1 MSFSA
6 SSSTS
11 SPPPTGLLDRMTA
24 AARLDDATVPPL
36 AVARERARRI
46 ATAMGA
52 LLRPIARAVGR
63 VLAPVLRTV
72 TPSAWVVLALG
83 ALSLSLAGIFG
94 WPEFSYLGWVLLA
107 AIAIACLFL
116 AGRASYGVIIELNP
130 RRVVVGERALGRLLV
145 TNTGSRAL
153 PPNRMELPV
162 GTGLAEFQLPAM
174 APKQEVEELFQVPTQ
189 RRAVIDAGPARSVRG
204 DELGLL
210 RRTLQWSDPVELFVH
225 PRTVRLAA
233 SAAGLVRDL
242 EGQASNRITN
252 NDLAFHALRPY
263 VAGDDRRYVHWR
275 TSARIGQLM
284 VRQFQET
291 RRSQII
297 LVIPTRRESYA
308 HEDEFELAVSVAA
321 SIATQVIL
329 DGTEL
334 AVVSDRGPWRTRSVI
349 SMLDASCRL
358 QFGDTGGFAGVR
370 EFVRDHTRRLPAPSV
385 VMTVSGSRT
394 ETSVYR
400 SIQTLYGPDTT
411 QMGVR
416 IDAGGQSRIG
426 AMGGM
431 TMLTVGTLDDL
442 PAMLRGIAS

>member
-1 MSFSA
+1 
-6 SSSTS
+6 
-11 SPPPTGLLDRMTA
+11 MTA
-24 AARLDDATVPPL
+24 PARVDDATVPVR
-36 AVARERARRI
+36 AAARDRARRLFTTI
-46 ATAMGA
+46 GA
-52 LLRPIARAVGR
+52 LLRPIARAIGKVLDPIVR
-63 VLAPVLRTV
+63 VV
-72 TPSAWVVLALG
+72 TPSGWVVLALG
-83 ALSLSLAGIFG
+83 ALSLALSAAYG

-107 AIAIACLFL
+107 AIVVASLFL

-130 RRVVVGERALGRLLV
+130 RRVVVGDRALGRLLV
-145 TNTGSRAL
+145 TNTGTRPL

-174 APKQEVEELFQVPTQ
+174 APKEEVEELFQVPTQ

-210 RRTLQWSDPVELFVH
+210 RRTLKWSDPVELFVH

-297 LVIPTRRESYA
+297 LVIPTRRDSYA
-308 HEDEFELAVSVAA
+308 HEDEFELAVSIAA

-334 AVVSDRGPWRTRSVI
+334 AVVSERGLWRTRSVI
-349 SMLDASCRL
+349 SMLDAACRL
-358 QFGDTGGFAGVR
+358 EYGDTGGYPGVR
-370 EFVRDHTRRLPAPSV
+370 EFVRDHSRRLPAPSV

-411 QMGVR
+411 QLGVR
-416 IDAGGQSRIG
+416 VDAGGQSRIG

-431 TMLTVGTLDDL
+431 TMLTVGVLDDL
-442 PAMLRGIAS
+442 PPMLRGIAS